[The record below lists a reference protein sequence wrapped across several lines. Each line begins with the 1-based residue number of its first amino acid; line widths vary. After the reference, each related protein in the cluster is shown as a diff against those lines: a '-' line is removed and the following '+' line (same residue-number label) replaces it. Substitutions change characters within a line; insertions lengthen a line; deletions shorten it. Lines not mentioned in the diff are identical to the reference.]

1 MNVQFNNVSAGYFET
16 LRIPIVRGRSFAT
29 TDTANAP
36 RALVVNETMA
46 RRYWRGGDPVGR
58 AVRVGPQTLTV
69 VGVARDGRY
78 GSLSAPPR
86 PYMYFA
92 LSQMYRPTAVPHAR
106 ISGAQRPVFEAIR
119 RQIRALDAD
128 LPIYDTITMRDFLGQ
143 AVFVQRAAAM
153 LLGIFGV
160 LALLLAIVGLYGVM
174 AYVVSQRTHEM
185 GVRLALGAT
194 PRDLRRMV
202 VGQGVGLALLGIAI
216 GATAAFGRMRFA
228 RALLPGISP
237 TDPATFLGISL
248 LLAVVAFVA
257 AAIPAARAA
266 RVDPVIALR
275 YE

>member
-1 MNVQFNNVSAGYFET
+1 MTWWRDVSCAWRMMRPSVLGVVVVLVLLIACANV
-16 LRIPIVRGRSFAT
+16 
-29 TDTANAP
+29 ANLLP
-36 RALVVNETMA
+36 GRAL
-46 RRYWRGGDPVGR
+46 
-58 AVRVGPQTLTV
+58 
-69 VGVARDGRY
+69 
-78 GSLSAPPR
+78 
-86 PYMYFA
+86 
-92 LSQMYRPTAVPHAR
+92 
-106 ISGAQRPVFEAIR
+106 
-119 RQIRALDAD
+119 
-128 LPIYDTITMRDFLGQ
+128 ITMRDFLGQ
-143 AVFVQRAAAM
+143 AVFVQRVAAM